1 VTEIADKSSNETLR
15 EHATQNLLDWST
27 DVKLAQ
33 GVIRKKA
40 FDDGYRVMALHWFGA
55 HQPDIARTTA
65 LQFIQ
70 LGGSEPLRVAAIQV
84 LGVVKEKPG
93 DHVVYDTLVGIA
105 KETSFGAR
113 RAAIQSLAALGNKA
127 AIPVL
132 QPFTTH
138 APGGIRGAASAA
150 IAALSK

>member
-1 VTEIADKSSNETLR
+1 
-15 EHATQNLLDWST
+15 
-27 DVKLAQ
+27 
-33 GVIRKKA
+33 
-40 FDDGYRVMALHWFGA
+40 
-55 HQPDIARTTA
+55 
-65 LQFIQ
+65 
-70 LGGSEPLRVAAIQV
+70 
-84 LGVVKEKPG
+84 
-93 DHVVYDTLVGIA
+93 VYDTLVGIA